1 MRPLPWSYT
10 SLDDFVNCPKAF
22 YEKRVI
28 KSVKEE
34 ETEQLI
40 WGNKVHK
47 AFEDYVKSGEPLP
60 DILAQHE
67 NYLKRI
73 IAFGGTPHTEQKIAF
88 NLKGQPCGFFDKDV
102 WYRGVIDFHAVNGTT
117 ALIVDYKTGKQH
129 SKFKQ
134 LKLFALHVFARYPDV
149 RHVDVRFYWTQAAA
163 ATGERYARGQ
173 IPHLWADFLP
183 DLKQYAQAFKED
195 VWQPRQSGLC
205 NGWCPVTTCE
215 FWKPKRRK

>member
-1 MRPLPWSYT
+1 MRPMPWSYT

-22 YEKRVI
+22 YEKRVL

-34 ETEQLI
+34 ESEQMI
-40 WGNKVHK
+40 WGNRVHK
-47 AFEDYVKSGEPLP
+47 AFEYYVKHNRPLP
-60 DILAQHE
+60 DILEQHE
-67 NYLKRI
+67 QYLKRI
-73 IAFGGTPHTEQKIAF
+73 MAFGGKVATEEKVAV
-88 NLKGQPCGFFDKDV
+88 NLKGEPCGFFDKNV
-102 WYRGVIDFHAVNGTT
+102 WYRGILDFHAVNGNE

-134 LKLFALHVFARYPDV
+134 LKLFALNIFSRYPQV
-149 RHVDVRFYWTQAAA
+149 THVDVRFYWTQACT

-173 IPHLWADFLP
+173 IPQLWQEFLP

-195 VWQPRQSGLC
+195 IWQPRQSGLC

-215 FWKPKRRK
+215 FWKPKRKR